1 MILLY
6 VLNSWPK
13 AMDKTE
19 LEEEIQSLQMT
30 CYELDQKNKQLMRVN
45 AELRKDQTPCV
56 YRDENTDDMF
66 EDLLDE

>member
-1 MILLY
+1 MA
-6 VLNSWPK
+6 NEK
-13 AMDKTE
+13 E

-45 AELRKDQTPCV
+45 AELRKEQAPCV

-66 EDLLDE
+66 GDDK